1 MPALRVSVA
10 PSPAQ
15 QQPFHGVLPADGP
28 VRLDA
33 VGHRRVAVHN
43 SAGDAHSV
51 ILPGNNRRRKKG
63 THPSNTCSPSNWIP
77 HLEWDGMPHS
87 AAPREPGTWEAQRRH
102 PPAHLCAPMHQV
114 RRRTARFMLYTI
126 ARPPPAHLGA
136 ARDPVSAHC
145 AADSPSASMR
155 RPQPVLIRGLGPVR
169 CRCGSGGPSPGADV
183 GRVPR
188 RSRALQQHHH
198 VLDGQRRWLRRCTA
212 AQSIA
217 WSLSRPKWEAPA
229 PCQSVP

>member
-33 VGHRRVAVHN
+33 VDQPQLPHAGGHRRVAVQN
-43 SAGDAHSV
+43 SAGDGHAV
-51 ILPGNNRRRKKG
+51 LLPGNNRRRKKG
-63 THPSNTCSPSNWIP
+63 THPSNTLYPIESDTSPWMG
-77 HLEWDGMPHS
+77 WMPHS

-155 RPQPVLIRGLGPVR
+155 RPQPVLMRGLGPV
-169 CRCGSGGPSPGADV
+169 PV
-183 GRVPR
+183 
-188 RSRALQQHHH
+188 QMW
-198 VLDGQRRWLRRCTA
+198 QRWA
-212 AQSIA
+212 
-217 WSLSRPKWEAPA
+217 
-229 PCQSVP
+229 